1 MFVENHICYTFDLE
15 IDFFTLK
22 MTLKMTFKQQNNTIN
37 GFSSKKSHRKAV
49 LHMLVVLSVTNHIFR
64 LLDLEIAVLTLKMT
78 FNHQN
83 NIRNVIFSQNH
94 IKHIYYTSCYL
105 CLLKIIFVIPL
116 SLKLTFSP

>member
-1 MFVENHICYTFDLE
+1 MFVENHICYTFELE

-49 LHMLVVLSVTNHIFR
+49 LHMLVVLSVTNHIFC
-64 LLDLEIAVLTLKMT
+64 LLDIAIEVLTLKMT

-83 NIRNVIFSQNH
+83 NTRNVFFSQNY
-94 IKHIYYTSCYL
+94 IKHTYYTSCYL
-105 CLLKIIFVIPL
+105 CLLENIFLIPL
-116 SLKLTFSP
+116 TLELTF